1 MVVGI
6 GKLKLLRVE
15 LRHVGCEYVT
25 AACLIR
31 FDSLV
36 RGAECDDLVFHSV
49 GAKEVREIEF
59 GRGARLSAHRRTVEF
74 ERRVDLERFPHHEA
88 LAVVIGHADEVAVRN
103 ITRQSPRRVAR
114 QHVDLAGLEWFE
126 SVFSRERHELDL
138 DRVIQ
143 DRRRKGATEVD
154 IEAGPI
160 ALVVGIGKSR
170 QSLADAASQHAA
182 ILYRLERLGRGG
194 AGAKAQ
200 PNDRTKKKDYALHEA
215 ALPVTVPLDLD

>member
-103 ITRQSPRRVAR
+103 ITRQSPRCVAR

-126 SVFSRERHELDL
+126 SVLSRERHELDL

-160 ALVVGIGKSR
+160 ALSSGLENPGNPWLTP
-170 QSLADAASQHAA
+170 QASTPRSFTVLSVWAEVA
-182 ILYRLERLGRGG
+182 P
-194 AGAKAQ
+194 AQ
-200 PNDRTKKKDYALHEA
+200 KLSPTIAPRRKITR
-215 ALPVTVPLDLD
+215 